1 MATQYVIKRGDLGI
15 GVNKLQAYL
24 NMMQQR
30 NLISTVNK
38 QDGVFG
44 PLTETAV
51 REWQRY
57 AGLPI
62 YPAVNKDFPYLKCKN
77 TSMKLQP
84 PINVCVRFR

>member
-44 PLTETAV
+44 E
-51 REWQRY
+51 
-57 AGLPI
+57 
-62 YPAVNKDFPYLKCKN
+62 
-77 TSMKLQP
+77 
-84 PINVCVRFR
+84 INRNGRTRMATLCRITN

>member
-57 AGLPI
+57 A
-62 YPAVNKDFPYLKCKN
+62 AVFSLKLWQ
-77 TSMKLQP
+77 S
-84 PINVCVRFR
+84 INVDAVLQIR